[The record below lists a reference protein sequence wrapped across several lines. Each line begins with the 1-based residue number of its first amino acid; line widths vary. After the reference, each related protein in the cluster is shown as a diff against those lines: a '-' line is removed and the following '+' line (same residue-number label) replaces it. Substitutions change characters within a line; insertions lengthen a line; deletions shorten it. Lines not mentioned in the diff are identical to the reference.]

1 MKKPLFF
8 KSIVIYFSI
17 LFVLLLFL
25 IPVVKKSIPIFIFLF
40 LFLAIG
46 LFILVF
52 YSFSKTLHEIEDSI
66 KKLGNGKFDT
76 RVYLKPG
83 NQFEF
88 LSQSFNYM
96 SHNIEEKIL
105 QITNEMQ
112 DVKNII
118 HSLEEPFVIIDEKDN
133 IIVTNEQFENIISF
147 SDVKNKKYWEVLRDI
162 FFDNLIKE
170 IRDKKEIETGKV
182 YFDEKIFMC
191 KGIFLSS
198 SKTVAIIFYDIT
210 EKNSFEKI
218 KKDFVANVS
227 HELKT
232 PLTAIKGYVETLK
245 EETNEEQKKFIQII
259 KKHLE
264 RITNIV
270 NGLLTLSEIES
281 TEIIKEKEIVDI
293 NNLIKDITSIFE
305 KDIREKNL
313 FFRVEPGKNITPVM
327 ADRFKIEQ
335 VFINLIDNAIKY
347 TDTGGITIRLNKEKN
362 SFIIKVE
369 DTGIGIPKEHLDR
382 IFERFY
388 VVDKAR
394 SRKYGGAG
402 LGLSIVKH
410 IILQHNGEIH
420 VESQYGKGTRFTI
433 ILPI

>member
-245 EETNEEQKKFIQII
+245 EETNEE
-259 KKHLE
+259 
-264 RITNIV
+264 
-270 NGLLTLSEIES
+270 
-281 TEIIKEKEIVDI
+281 
-293 NNLIKDITSIFE
+293 
-305 KDIREKNL
+305 
-313 FFRVEPGKNITPVM
+313 
-327 ADRFKIEQ
+327 
-335 VFINLIDNAIKY
+335 
-347 TDTGGITIRLNKEKN
+347 
-362 SFIIKVE
+362 
-369 DTGIGIPKEHLDR
+369 
-382 IFERFY
+382 
-388 VVDKAR
+388 
-394 SRKYGGAG
+394 
-402 LGLSIVKH
+402 
-410 IILQHNGEIH
+410 
-420 VESQYGKGTRFTI
+420 
-433 ILPI
+433 